1 MLTKQQLDDGIL
13 ETIHN
18 ESEISHIKVIWPI
31 ICTSFLRMKRL
42 RAMSNKLMTIV
53 INRKFYEEK
62 DEKFLFNGVKADM
75 VEWLYKEMEVRE
87 NIFN

>member
-1 MLTKQQLDDGIL
+1 
-13 ETIHN
+13 
-18 ESEISHIKVIWPI
+18 
-31 ICTSFLRMKRL
+31 
-42 RAMSNKLMTIV
+42 MSNKLMTIV